1 MPESINWSDGI
12 EDMVKYKYQLHTH
25 TSPCSACS
33 GMTPKELVECLQQ
46 GGYQGC
52 VITNHFIGGNTG
64 IDRDLSWQEFV
75 KQYVDD
81 YLECCKYAKKY
92 DMDIIFGIEE
102 VVVAALEILCY
113 GVTSEMLFAH
123 PELAS
128 AGPEEW
134 YKVMHSYGG
143 LCIQAHPFRERDY
156 IPQARMLPLDCIDGI
171 EVYNACNTEKNN
183 KEAEVI
189 AAEHSK
195 FILVSGA
202 DAHRKEDV
210 CRGGIET
217 TKRICDGKELV
228 ELLKNG
234 EYKLIME

>member
-1 MPESINWSDGI
+1 MNSN
-12 EDMVKYKYQLHTH
+12 VYKYQLHIH
-25 TSPCSACS
+25 TAPCSGCAR
-33 GMTPKELVECLQQ
+33 MTPEELVQSLHEN
-46 GGYQGC
+46 GYQGC

-64 IDRDLSWQEFV
+64 IDRSLSWNEFV
-75 KQYVDD
+75 KQYEDD
-81 YLECCKYAKKY
+81 YKECCKYAKKY

-113 GVTSEMLFAH
+113 GVTPEMLYAH
-123 PELAS
+123 PELAK

-134 YKVMHSYGG
+134 YEIMHSYGV

-183 KEAEVI
+183 AEAEAI
-189 AAEHSK
+189 AVQHPE

-202 DAHRKEDV
+202 DAHRFNEV
-210 CRGGIET
+210 GYGGIET
-217 TKRICDGKELV
+217 TRRIRNGSELV
-228 ELLKNG
+228 ELLKSG
-234 EYKLIME
+234 EYKLIKE